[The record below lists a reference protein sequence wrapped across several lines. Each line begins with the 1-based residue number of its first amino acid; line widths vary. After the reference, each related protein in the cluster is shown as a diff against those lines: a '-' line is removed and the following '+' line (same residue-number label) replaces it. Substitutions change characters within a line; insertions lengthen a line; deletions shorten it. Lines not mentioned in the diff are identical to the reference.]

1 MKITPAFFLVMI
13 ALSIAPIVGAADDSK
28 RAARTK
34 KLYDSYCFVCHGTGW
49 QGAPMTGNKDDWQAR
64 MGNGWDV
71 VLKNARVGLN
81 AMPAK
86 GTCEE
91 CSDDDFREL
100 ITMMLTEE

>member
-1 MKITPAFFLVMI
+1 VKITSALLIAII
-13 ALSIAPIVGAADDSK
+13 ALPIASVVVAADK
-28 RAARTK
+28 NERAARTK

-64 MGNGWDV
+64 MDNGWDA

-91 CSDDDFREL
+91 CNEEDFREL
-100 ITMMLTEE
+100 VTMMLIEQ